1 MRVHAEDR
9 DMPLGPLDMLQA
21 SYHESRTTIDR
32 HIQDLAEGKP
42 YPPPDLG
49 AHDAQ
54 YFLAVARSIAPS
66 EVTTE
71 SLRDDILG
79 FCARNAFRLI
89 TAGALPTVIVDATR
103 TQATLFHHLVVATA
117 ISRMAYEALDEQQV
131 SFQTRVAYACR
142 DGLEEYATT
151 HFSEAAAREVWI
163 GHKLFCGKNAYPLT
177 LPLLTPSEAEIAIA
191 NMDKPAHASSAG
203 GKPRWSV
210 YELAHENLGLTKS
223 EFKNCIEELTEGKD
237 TTLSRWTFEQNQL
250 LLTLAF
256 SANREPGLNAFRADV
271 LNWLIKDQM
280 DAADA
285 GVMKRWLYSA
295 NRIEATMLHGLICVF
310 STLRGALETLDLTVV
325 KKRTSAS
332 GPCCKALVTYIKAH
346 FSPSD
351 AQKLFKVFTLDPP
364 DEATSALQNLDK
376 HNQVYLFEGTV
387 YSATA
392 AEVAAVRCGI
402 SKKELKSLI
411 RAGTECT
418 TKRLPLHHRKLQFA
432 IYLARRAHD
441 LFPFK
446 ASIRDDILCS
456 ASKKHAELE
465 DDVLPWHLLDANRSQ
480 ATLFHALVCLITI
493 TRIGVDQPIENAV
506 EHAKYLCRYRDAI
519 QAYTAVHFTAEAEG
533 TVRKLMHSEDEPI
546 DL

>member
-1 MRVHAEDR
+1 MAGTSEPVGGACLVCRT
-9 DMPLGPLDMLQA
+9 
-21 SYHESRTTIDR
+21 RTTNR
-32 HIQDLAEGKP
+32 CAACATNRLDL
-42 YPPPDLG
+42 
-49 AHDAQ
+49 
-54 YFLAVARSIAPS
+54 F
-66 EVTTE
+66 
-71 SLRDDILG
+71 
-79 FCARNAFRLI
+79 FC
-89 TAGALPTVIVDATR
+89 
-103 TQATLFHHLVVATA
+103 
-117 ISRMAYEALDEQQV
+117 SR
-131 SFQTRVAYACR
+131 ACQK
-142 DGLEEYATT
+142 
-151 HFSEAAAREVWI
+151 FVWI

-351 AQKLFKVFTLDPP
+351 AQKLFKVFTLDP
-364 DEATSALQNLDK
+364 SAD
-376 HNQVYLFEGTV
+376 
-387 YSATA
+387 
-392 AEVAAVRCGI
+392 
-402 SKKELKSLI
+402 LK
-411 RAGTECT
+411 
-418 TKRLPLHHRKLQFA
+418 
-432 IYLARRAHD
+432 D
-441 LFPFK
+441 
-446 ASIRDDILCS
+446 
-456 ASKKHAELE
+456 
-465 DDVLPWHLLDANRSQ
+465 
-480 ATLFHALVCLITI
+480 
-493 TRIGVDQPIENAV
+493 
-506 EHAKYLCRYRDAI
+506 
-519 QAYTAVHFTAEAEG
+519 
-533 TVRKLMHSEDEPI
+533 
-546 DL
+546 